1 MSYKYLHSRLST
13 GLILIVASVTVVV
26 GNVSVIAKLIMYE
39 QFGLVIS
46 IHILDLFVASQISD
60 ASAEDMEEGK
70 FIQLLVITFYCSVMF
85 QLY

>member
-1 MSYKYLHSRLST
+1 V
-13 GLILIVASVTVVV
+13 LILIVASVTVVV